1 MLGKQFHCSGKE
13 MYLYYSDK
21 EMNQLPTRKEV
32 NANHLQGAH
41 EEEWQ
46 MLVAHQNE
54 KYKLTS

>member
-46 MLVAHQNE
+46 MLACSSPERKV
-54 KYKLTS
+54 